1 MTDGRTDPTLV
12 GRYEALIASGVY
24 QTSTVHGGP
33 DRAMV
38 ERILRGVLAARPA
51 GPLRVLDMG
60 CGPGEWLL
68 LIAAVAK
75 EQGVTDLRLRGID
88 VTPGMIDLARR
99 RLAEAGLDAT
109 LGGGDIL
116 DRSTYG
122 DADEAFDLVFSF
134 DVVQQLP
141 RGVQYVAAQT
151 LCSALAP
158 GGVATIFDHDRET
171 RFGRSMGLK
180 KWLTRHGPY
189 PFVPR
194 WYIHAAYPPLA
205 RFARALAAAG
215 FEATTEGAPDTPR
228 RVLIARR
235 PAA

>member
-1 MTDGRTDPTLV
+1 MSDGTTDPTLV
-12 GRYEALIASGVY
+12 GRYEALISSGVY
-24 QTSTVHGGP
+24 RTSTVHGDP
-33 DRAMV
+33 DRSMV
-38 ERILRGVLAARPA
+38 ERVLRGVLAGRPA
-51 GPLRVLDMG
+51 GPLSVLDMG

-68 LIAAVAK
+68 MIASVAK
-75 EQGVTDLRLRGID
+75 DLGVTDLRLRGID
-88 VTPGMIDLARR
+88 VTPGMIDLASR
-99 RLAEAGLDAT
+99 RLADAGLDAT
-109 LGGGDIL
+109 LGPGDIL

-122 DADEAFDLVFSF
+122 DAGEAFDLVFSF

-141 RGVQYVAAQT
+141 RRVQFVAAET
-151 LCSALAP
+151 LCSALRP

-171 RFGRSMGLK
+171 RFGRIVGIK

-205 RFARALAAAG
+205 RFAKALERSG
-215 FEATTEGAPDTPR
+215 LEAWTEGASDTPR